1 MDLTG
6 NLVHLTKMD
15 EGDSF
20 KKSSKWHGLIQIV
33 SFCDTQKQTQLFKS
47 GMLVKSHPVPAP
59 QVNSTQKCF
68 LLKATHFFSTK

>member
-1 MDLTG
+1 MGLTG

-33 SFCDTQKQTQLFKS
+33 SFCDTQKQTQLFI
-47 GMLVKSHPVPAP
+47 
-59 QVNSTQKCF
+59 
-68 LLKATHFFSTK
+68 